1 MGILNELENKKT
13 AQELDLGAKIESKRA
28 IIDNIAELEAKAL
41 LDGLND
47 EELRKNPAFL
57 EKVRR
62 FLKDHKL
69 ETTDNLVTIVAKAE
83 GGKEIPIFDEV
94 E

>member
-1 MGILNELENKKT
+1 MNELENKKT

-69 ETTDNLVTIVAKAE
+69 ATTDNLVTIVAKAE
-83 GGKEIPIFDEV
+83 CGKEIPIFDEV

>member
-1 MGILNELENKKT
+1 MNELETKNNECT
-13 AQELDLGAKIESKRA
+13 LTTEDKIKSKRA
-28 IIDNIAELEAKAL
+28 VIDNIAELEAKAL
-41 LDGLND
+41 LDGLKD
-47 EELRKNPAFL
+47 VELRKNPAFL

>member
-1 MGILNELENKKT
+1 MNELEEKKPQT
-13 AQELDLGAKIESKRA
+13 NDVKITSKRE

-62 FLKDHKL
+62 FLKDNKL

>member
-1 MGILNELENKKT
+1 MKELENAETSHSMRT
-13 AQELDLGAKIESKRA
+13 APKIASKRE

-41 LDGLND
+41 LDGLKD
-47 EELRKNPAFL
+47 VELRKNPAFL

>member
-1 MGILNELENKKT
+1 MNELENKKT
-13 AQELDLGAKIESKRA
+13 AQELDLGAKIESKRV
-28 IIDNIAELEAKAL
+28 IIDNIAELEANAL

-83 GGKEIPIFDEV
+83 YGKEIPIFDEV

>member
-1 MGILNELENKKT
+1 MNELENKKT
-13 AQELDLGAKIESKRA
+13 AQEPDTVSKITSKRE
-28 IIDNIAELEAKAL
+28 IIDNIAELEAEAL
-41 LDGLND
+41 LDGLKD
-47 EELRKNPAFL
+47 VELRKNPAFL

-69 ETTDNLVTIVAKAE
+69 ETTDNLVTIVAKANE
-83 GGKEIPIFDEV
+83 KEIPIFDDDEL

>member
-1 MGILNELENKKT
+1 MNELETKNN
-13 AQELDLGAKIESKRA
+13 DLTTEAKIKSKRA
-28 IIDNIAELEAKAL
+28 IIDNIAELETYAL
-41 LDGLND
+41 LDGLKD

-57 EKVRR
+57 EKVRK

-69 ETTDNLVTIVAKAE
+69 ETTDNLVTIVAKANE
-83 GGKEIPIFDEV
+83 KEIPIFDDDEM

>member
-1 MGILNELENKKT
+1 MNELETKKT

-57 EKVRR
+57 EKVRK

-83 GGKEIPIFDEV
+83 VGKEIPIFDEV

>member
-1 MGILNELENKKT
+1 MNELENKKT
-13 AQELDLGAKIESKRA
+13 AQEPNIEARIESKRA

-41 LDGLND
+41 LDGLKD
-47 EELRKNPAFL
+47 VEVRKNPAFL

>member
-1 MGILNELENKKT
+1 MNEIETKNNDIT
-13 AQELDLGAKIESKRA
+13 TEAKIESKRA

-83 GGKEIPIFDEV
+83 SGKEIPIFDEV

>member
-1 MGILNELENKKT
+1 MNELEEKKPKT
-13 AQELDLGAKIESKRA
+13 NDVKITSKRE

-47 EELRKNPAFL
+47 WELRKNPAFL
-57 EKVRR
+57 EKVRK

-69 ETTDNLVTIVAKAE
+69 ETTDNLVTIVAKANE
-83 GGKEIPIFDEV
+83 KEIPIFDDDEM

>member
-1 MGILNELENKKT
+1 MKELENAETYHSVRT
-13 AQELDLGAKIESKRA
+13 APKIASKRE
-28 IIDNIAELEAKAL
+28 IIDNIAELEACAL
-41 LDGLND
+41 LDGLKD
-47 EELRKNPAFL
+47 AELRKNPAFL

-83 GGKEIPIFDEV
+83 GGKEIFDDDEL

>member
-1 MGILNELENKKT
+1 MNELEEKKPKT
-13 AQELDLGAKIESKRA
+13 NDVKITSKRE

-47 EELRKNPAFL
+47 WELRKNPAFL
-57 EKVRR
+57 EKVRK
-62 FLKDHKL
+62 FLKDNKL
-69 ETTDNLVTIVAKAE
+69 ETTDNLVTIVAKANE
-83 GGKEIPIFDEV
+83 KEIPIFDDDEM

>member
-1 MGILNELENKKT
+1 MNELETKNNECT
-13 AQELDLGAKIESKRA
+13 LTTEEKIESKRA

-41 LDGLND
+41 LDGLKD
-47 EELRKNPAFL
+47 VELRKNPAFL

-83 GGKEIPIFDEV
+83 CGKEIPIFDEV

>member
-1 MGILNELENKKT
+1 MNELEEKKHKT
-13 AQELDLGAKIESKRA
+13 NDVKITSKRE
-28 IIDNIAELEAKAL
+28 IIDSIAELEAQAL
-41 LDGLND
+41 LAGLTD
-47 EELRKNPAFL
+47 VELRKNPAFL

-83 GGKEIPIFDEV
+83 VGKEIPIFDEV